1 MDLIKNLTGKNPKDY
16 EPAAQH
22 LINQADVALFSEL
35 VSKDDFLFD
44 FIKRNV
50 SQRLTDACNKS
61 NYQNLYKFFEIYSP
75 HYEDF
80 ITSTLAEFAN
90 EKDKQKIFEYLK
102 NGSDSAKTY
111 AAGFFSYIE
120 YPPAVEYLIINAHSE
135 NSELSSNCA
144 RALSI
149 LKEQTSYNK
158 AIEILKSEDSFEEYK
173 AVKFLVAYQNK
184 DALPYILKIMKT
196 SRMGE
201 NIAAE
206 IPFLVPITDLLNTEY
221 NDDAILVFC
230 YILNSLVEVIPISQ
244 IIDFRFYEMVDKM
257 LKSSPT
263 GPIATALVLAKDKF
277 DLFTSTDEYLFDE
290 DKNIKNE
297 INDINILLKK
307 MDIDKYVS
315 FLYEELYEESD
326 FIFFVMELI
335 RDENSLVSLLNGKNQ
350 TVILKAMTTLKGMDK
365 LSDEYKQIG
374 ISNITDE
381 NIKSV
386 AKAL

>member
-16 EPAAQH
+16 EPVAQH
-22 LINQADVALFSEL
+22 LINQADLALFSEL

-50 SQRLTDACNKS
+50 SQRLVDACNKT
-61 NYQNLYKFFEIYSP
+61 NYRNLYKFFEIYSP

-90 EKDKQKIFEYLK
+90 EEDKQKVLEYLK

-120 YPPAVEYLIINAHSE
+120 YPPAIDYLIKNAYSE
-135 NSELSSNCA
+135 NMDLSSNCA

-149 LKEQTSYNK
+149 LKEKTSYNR
-158 AIEILKSEDSFEEYK
+158 AIQVLKSGDSFDEYK

-184 DALPYILKIMKT
+184 DALPDILNTMKT

-206 IPFLVPITDLLNTEY
+206 IPFLVPLTALLNTEY
-221 NDDAILVFC
+221 NDDAILTFC
-230 YILNSLVEVIPISQ
+230 YILNNLIEVVPISQ
-244 IIDFRFYEMVDKM
+244 IIDFRFYEMIDKM

-263 GPIATALVLAKDKF
+263 GPIATALILAKDKF
-277 DLFTSTDEYLFDE
+277 DLFTSNDEYIFDE
-290 DKNIKNE
+290 DKNIKTE
-297 INDINILLKK
+297 INDVNILLKK

-326 FIFFVMELI
+326 FIFFAMELI
-335 RDENSLVSLLNGKNQ
+335 RDEQSLASLLAGKNQ
-350 TVILKAMTTLKGMDK
+350 TVILKAMTTLKGMGK
-365 LSDEYKQIG
+365 LSDEYKQLG
-374 ISNITDE
+374 ISNITDI

-386 AKAL
+386 ATAL